1 MRQAVQGK
9 EGNGLS
15 IDYRGKEVL
24 AVWRF
29 IPELNLGLVAKIDIE
44 ETYASI
50 TQLKRNIFFIA
61 ITILSIT
68 FFLSSW
74 LSKALSKPII
84 QLSDFAKKVG
94 LGDLTQRITLDSRD
108 EIGQLANSFNK
119 MTVDLKKITASR
131 DDLNKEIVQR
141 QRIEKERKKLIDELE
156 AKNAELE
163 RFTYTVSHDLKSP
176 LVTIRGFLGL
186 LDKYAISGDFVRMRA
201 DMKRIFNATE
211 TMHALL
217 DDLLELSRIGRLV
230 NPSENVSFSK
240 LVHEV
245 VGRLKIRIKDLGIH
259 VKINPDLPVA
269 FGDHQRLLE
278 VFQNLI
284 ENAMKFMGDQ
294 QEPRIEIG
302 AKKSGSET
310 ICYVRDNGIGI
321 DAKHHDKIFDI
332 FSRLDADIEGTGVGL
347 AIVKRIIEL
356 HGGRVWAESE
366 GAGKGSTF
374 CFVISCSHAP
384 HGNEK

>member
-176 LVTIRGFLGL
+176 LITIRGFLGL

-384 HGNEK
+384 RGNEK